1 LPILPSSHA
10 LQSSHAD
17 GEHTAHSLKRISS
30 EPATIQ
36 GHVRAAGSKPV
47 LKGDEDVA
55 GDQRDQIEDDELSSF
70 EV

>member
-1 LPILPSSHA
+1 MPILPSSHA

-30 EPATIQ
+30 EPATIP

-47 LKGDEDVA
+47 LRGDEDVA
-55 GDQRDQIEDDELSSF
+55 GDQIEDDELSSF